1 MAQKRKHFNNTDLKY
16 KTSDSK
22 PQFTQCCRAWLPVS
36 ELWKKMVYLHAEH
49 EKSIKVWNQIMQNEK
64 ASCRTIPTVNY
75 NLKREEKRRNNLV
88 GIIKVHILHSP
99 YSQEEFSLH

>member
-1 MAQKRKHFNNTDLKY
+1 MAQKRKHFTDLKY

-22 PQFTQCCRAWLPVS
+22 TQFTQCCRAQLPVS

-64 ASCRTIPTVNY
+64 ASCLAILTVNY
-75 NLKREEKRRNNLV
+75 NMKREEKRR
-88 GIIKVHILHSP
+88 I
-99 YSQEEFSLH
+99 